1 MPQEERRRLGIV
13 ADFVRLSL
21 YLHEKGNCCFQLS
34 CGVTYMSAKFVF
46 VVTESKWQTDIK
58 LARLAPWQL
67 RKLGCSH
74 TEILSDI
81 GSTLAPRSDVF
92 WRS

>member
-1 MPQEERRRLGIV
+1 
-13 ADFVRLSL
+13 
-21 YLHEKGNCCFQLS
+21 
-34 CGVTYMSAKFVF
+34 MSAKFVF